1 MKRMIVC
8 AALLLLAGCVS
19 VGTKVDPNTVN
30 AFKPGVTTI
39 AEAEAKLGQPNNTT
53 TMPDGSTLVV
63 YSFTHAQAS
72 GSSYIPVVGAF
83 VGHSDA
89 NTTMAMLTFDKNGK
103 FVRAT
108 TSQGQTSAGMFN
120 HQ

>member
-1 MKRMIVC
+1 MKWTFLCFAV
-8 AALLLLAGCVS
+8 LLSGCMT
-19 VGTKVDPNTVN
+19 VGTKVDPSVVSK
-30 AFKPGVTTI
+30 FQPGVTTI
-39 AEAEAKLGQPNNTT
+39 SQAEAALGQPNNTT
-53 TMPDGSTLVV
+53 TMADGSTLIV

-89 NTTMAMLTFDKNGK
+89 TTSMAMLTFDKHGK
-103 FVRAT
+103 FVRST
-108 TSQGQTSAGMFN
+108 TSEGQTSAGMFN

>member
-1 MKRMIVC
+1 M
-8 AALLLLAGCVS
+8 S
-19 VGTKVDPNTVN
+19 VGTKVDPAVVS
-30 AFKPGVTTI
+30 AFQPGVTTLQQ
-39 AEAEAKLGQPNNTT
+39 AESKLGQPNNTT
-53 TMPDGSTLVV
+53 TMPDGSTMIV

-89 NTTMAMLTFDKNGK
+89 NTTTAMLTFDKGGK